1 MIINILIGTTVG
13 ALVTAGLLGWLLWR
27 ESKRTQLLAIQLG
40 IVRKQRDQADDVA
53 HDLRQEL
60 KRVSTNHL
68 RVVR

>member
-27 ESKRTQLLAIQLG
+27 ESSRTRVLSIQIG
-40 IVRKQRDQADDVA
+40 IVRKQRDQADDEA
-53 HDLRQEL
+53 DDLRREL
-60 KRVSTNHL
+60 QRVTGNPL